1 LTLGEG
7 QRVGIF
13 AASGVGKT
21 NLISQIARQA
31 TADVTVIALIGER
44 GREVDALWHD
54 GLSAEARARTSL
66 IAATSDQ
73 PAALRA
79 RAAFQALA
87 IADYWRAQ
95 GKHVL
100 FLLDSATRLAMALR
114 EIGLA
119 AGEPPTVRAYTPNV
133 FATIP
138 KLVERSGA
146 LRSGGAI
153 TAIMTVL
160 SETDTGDDPISEMM
174 KSLLDGHIMLS
185 RTLAEQGVFPAI
197 DICRSVSRQADG
209 LVTPE
214 ASARARRVVEWL
226 SQYESSRTL
235 RESGLY
241 SAGSDPG
248 IDGAIERNPSIIG
261 FLKQDRRERVPLAGT
276 QSRLAELV
284 GAYM

>member
-1 LTLGEG
+1 
-7 QRVGIF
+7 
-13 AASGVGKT
+13 
-21 NLISQIARQA
+21 
-31 TADVTVIALIGER
+31 
-44 GREVDALWHD
+44 
-54 GLSAEARARTSL
+54 
-66 IAATSDQ
+66 
-73 PAALRA
+73 
-79 RAAFQALA
+79 
-87 IADYWRAQ
+87 
-95 GKHVL
+95 
-100 FLLDSATRLAMALR
+100 
-114 EIGLA
+114 
-119 AGEPPTVRAYTPNV
+119 
-133 FATIP
+133 
-138 KLVERSGA
+138 